1 MPQHVWDTKAISN
14 AASQRGPAGN
24 FPALSIT
31 PTRQDPRSRRLLRPP
46 IPGPGPARGAGVAA
60 AASIPFLSAGVGG
73 PGRVVRIGSGARAL
87 PGAGARQRGPRQ
99 RRQNRGPSERGR
111 QEGQLRAALRV
122 SKAGNAASP
131 AADEDKAPDSQPPPP
146 PASRPATQRHAHGPR
161 RLRISLVAR
170 QPPGSAHRSRQPR
183 PFPRACLRG
192 ESRPLALRR
201 GAASWAPA
209 GGDAGG
215 RSWLFVS
222 ALAIRC
228 PAGMGPRQRPASAKR
243 HPAR

>member
-1 MPQHVWDTKAISN
+1 M
-14 AASQRGPAGN
+14 
-24 FPALSIT
+24 
-31 PTRQDPRSRRLLRPP
+31 
-46 IPGPGPARGAGVAA
+46 
-60 AASIPFLSAGVGG
+60 GG

-99 RRQNRGPSERGR
+99 GRQNRGPSERGR

-131 AADEDKAPDSQPPPP
+131 AADEDKAPDSQPL
-146 PASRPATQRHAHGPR
+146 RPQPRGP
-161 RLRISLVAR
+161 LRSVTRTVRAGSGFHWW
-170 QPPGSAHRSRQPR
+170 PGSRQAPPTAPGSPA
-183 PFPRACLRG
+183 PFRARVSGARAASWPCRG
-192 ESRPLALRR
+192 

-215 RSWLFVS
+215 RSCLFVS
-222 ALAIRC
+222 ALAIRWA
-228 PAGMGPRQRPASAKR
+228 AGMGPRQRPASAKG